1 MPLHGSS
8 MFHRAPMSISGFA
21 TRFANSVPLG
31 LKIKSRFI
39 RHKWDRNFI
48 AFQWSRA
55 NCMPMHGISMFLRVP
70 MGISWFATRFANS
83 VPIGLK
89 MNSRSNGHKWV
100 RISFREFSSTWTEN
114 DSSRDVS
121 VIVFSLSIVVE
132 K

>member
-1 MPLHGSS
+1 
-8 MFHRAPMSISGFA
+8 
-21 TRFANSVPLG
+21 
-31 LKIKSRFI
+31 
-39 RHKWDRNFI
+39 
-48 AFQWSRA
+48 
-55 NCMPMHGISMFLRVP
+55 MPMHGISMFLRVP
-70 MGISWFATRFANS
+70 MGISWFATRFVNS